1 MPSFGA
7 RPEGTFAQCRGQ
19 FNPDRLISGKPRSS
33 SNTEKPKDMGSY
45 PLNSAQGMPYSYMPP
60 SAGFLMNTGYGGF
73 STGGLPG
80 GDPGSATSSENDA
93 MPGTGAGKTV
103 SFLERLSRRHYG
115 APTEAPPRTWPLV
128 ANLPSQ
134 NPGLPNIA
142 SQESVDD
149 LTGKQFMDM
158 PSTLDSGSDAMALQP
173 QQEIPLNMNPASP
186 DYVGRR

>member
-1 MPSFGA
+1 MPTASGIYDNQYGPGDISSGNPYNSVYGYSNMPSFGA
-7 RPEGTFAQCRGQ
+7 RPEGTFAQFRGQ

-115 APTEAPPRTWPLV
+115 APTVAPPRTWPLV

-142 SQESVDD
+142 S
-149 LTGKQFMDM
+149 
-158 PSTLDSGSDAMALQP
+158 
-173 QQEIPLNMNPASP
+173 
-186 DYVGRR
+186 